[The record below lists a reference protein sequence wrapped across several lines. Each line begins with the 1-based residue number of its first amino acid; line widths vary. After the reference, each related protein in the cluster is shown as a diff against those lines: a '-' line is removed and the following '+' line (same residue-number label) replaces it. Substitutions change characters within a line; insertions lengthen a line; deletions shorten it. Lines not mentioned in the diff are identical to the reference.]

1 MDLAQH
7 IRTVPD
13 FPKPGILFYDIST
26 LLAQPHAWKHCV
38 LQLGFV
44 MVRKQGKL
52 PGETVRHVYE
62 LEYGTDTVEIQAD
75 AIKPGQR
82 VVVLDDLMATGGTM
96 TAAIELIRK
105 VGGTVAGVACIIEL
119 EGLGGRDEIDVPFKS
134 LVQFEI

>member
-1 MDLAQH
+1 
-7 IRTVPD
+7 
-13 FPKPGILFYDIST
+13 
-26 LLAQPHAWKHCV
+26 
-38 LQLGFV
+38 